1 MGGGTESTEGVGRQ
15 EPPSASH
22 AVGGATGV
30 QDLDWFLLLKYL
42 RLLYKVK
49 FNLFPEKYFSVGQV
63 QIVQRDFT
71 AAQATATFAMVLIL
85 KFATLSVVK

>member
-1 MGGGTESTEGVGRQ
+1 MISVLFAFPLFEMFLTFL
-15 EPPSASH
+15 A
-22 AVGGATGV
+22 V